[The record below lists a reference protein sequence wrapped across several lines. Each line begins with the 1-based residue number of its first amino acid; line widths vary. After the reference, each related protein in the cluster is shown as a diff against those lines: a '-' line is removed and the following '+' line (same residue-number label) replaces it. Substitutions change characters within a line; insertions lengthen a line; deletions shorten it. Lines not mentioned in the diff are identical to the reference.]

1 MRDNPNIEEEEELSY
16 MDLQGILNDNE
27 EIADDLE
34 LANLEDTK
42 VYSRDWTIGTI
53 YDQIDQQNI
62 DLNPDFQRRN
72 AWDDARRSRL
82 IESLIVGYPVP
93 EVVLA
98 EDLEKRRS
106 FLVIDGKQRLLT
118 IAGFINPQIPYW
130 NKPIL
135 TGLKVRKDLNG
146 LAYQDLISNPA
157 YTDVV
162 RSLKNADLRCTVI
175 SSYRSNDVLYNIFHR
190 LNTGSVPLA
199 TQELRQVLFR
209 GPFSNYLIAI
219 TNDLQPI
226 HSVLGLKG
234 PDHRLRDVEIIL
246 RYLAICFF
254 GNSYA
259 GNLKKFLD
267 DSMKAF
273 NLKWNEFNETVEGE
287 YQNLNN
293 SLFKLENVF
302 GRFNRI
308 GRKYTENKLEPRF
321 NRVLFEVQV
330 FYFRSVP
337 EELLTEQSIAKFTH
351 DFQLMCNAAEFRS
364 SIEATTKTKDSY
376 FTRFSNFETL
386 INSVF
391 DLKLNINPFVR

>member
-1 MRDNPNIEEEEELSY
+1 MNNSFNEDDNLSY
-16 MDLQGILNDNE
+16 TDLEGILNDNE

-34 LANLEDTK
+34 FTHLEDTK

-118 IAGFINPQIPYW
+118 IAGYINPKIVYW
-130 NKPIL
+130 KKPVL

-146 LAYQDLISNPA
+146 LSYQELVSNPA
-157 YTDVV
+157 YADVV

-175 SSYRSNDVLYNIFHR
+175 SSYKSNDVLYNIFHR

-209 GPFSNYLIAI
+209 GPFSNYLITI
-219 TNDLQPI
+219 TNELQPI
-226 HSVLGLKG
+226 HEVLGLKG

-246 RYLAICFF
+246 RYLSICFF
-254 GNSYA
+254 GKSYA

-273 NLKWNEFNETVEGE
+273 NLKWDELNETVEGE
-287 YQNLNN
+287 YKNLNDG
-293 SLFKLENVF
+293 LFKLENIF
-302 GRFNRI
+302 GRYNRI
-308 GRKYTENKLEPRF
+308 GRKYTDNLLENRF

-330 FYFRSVP
+330 FYLSHVP
-337 EELLTEQSIAKFTH
+337 EDLITEQSISKFTH
-351 DFQLMCNAAEFRS
+351 DFQALCNTAEFRS
-364 SIEATTKTKDSY
+364 SIEATTKTRDSY

-386 INSVF
+386 INTVF
-391 DLKLNINPFVR
+391 GLKLNINPFSK

>member
-1 MRDNPNIEEEEELSY
+1 MSNYEIEDNNMPDI
-16 MDLQGILNDNE
+16 DLEGILKDNE

-34 LANLEDTK
+34 FNHLEDTK

-98 EDLEKRRS
+98 EDIEKRRS

-118 IAGFINPQIPYW
+118 IAGYIDPKITYW
-130 NKPIL
+130 KKPVL
-135 TGLKVRKDLNG
+135 TGLKVREDLNG
-146 LAYQDLISNPA
+146 LSYQDLISNPIYA
-157 YTDVV
+157 DAV

-175 SSYRSNDVLYNIFHR
+175 SSYKSNDVLYNIFHR

-209 GPFSNYLIAI
+209 GAFSNYLISI
-219 TNDLQPI
+219 TNELQPI
-226 HSVLGLKG
+226 HQVLGLTG
-234 PDHRLRDVEIIL
+234 PDHRLRDIEIIL
-246 RYLAICFF
+246 RYFSICFF
-254 GNSYA
+254 GKSYA

-273 NLKWNEFNETVEGE
+273 NLKWNEFNETIEGE
-287 YQNLNN
+287 YRNLN
-293 SLFKLENVF
+293 SVSFPK
-302 GRFNRI
+302 NR
-308 GRKYTENKLEPRF
+308 T
-321 NRVLFEVQV
+321 V
-330 FYFRSVP
+330 
-337 EELLTEQSIAKFTH
+337 
-351 DFQLMCNAAEFRS
+351 
-364 SIEATTKTKDSY
+364 
-376 FTRFSNFETL
+376 
-386 INSVF
+386 
-391 DLKLNINPFVR
+391 